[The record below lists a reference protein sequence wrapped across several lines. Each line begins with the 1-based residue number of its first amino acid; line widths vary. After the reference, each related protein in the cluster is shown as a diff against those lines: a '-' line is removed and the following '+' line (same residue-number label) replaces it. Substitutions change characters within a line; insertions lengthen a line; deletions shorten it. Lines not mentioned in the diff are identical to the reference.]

1 MAKSNRERLS
11 EIVTTL
17 GKYGF
22 GHIYRIYV
30 RTGNQAEDARRFRMA
45 FEELG
50 PSFIKIGQILSTRHD
65 LLPDAYIS
73 ELQKLQDH
81 ARSVPYAA
89 VKEIVESELNASLE
103 ELFDYFDEEPLASAS
118 IAQVHR
124 ARLKSGESVIVKV
137 QRPEIEEELL
147 RDIHLFSQFLSV
159 APDTM
164 KDMIMNIDAA
174 FDEIET
180 STARELNFRMEA
192 RALNTFRLKTKD
204 SKLVNSPRLH
214 MDYVTTRVLVQEYI
228 EGIPILKSE
237 ELIKEGYVLEDIAE
251 KLIFSF
257 MNQIFDYGFYHGDPH
272 PGNLLIKDQQIYF
285 IDFGIVGEVS
295 DSMRELLTEIT
306 KAALTE
312 NISKLMTLVLQ
323 VARTEHQVDQVEFY
337 DDLSYYFKHYS
348 TRSLG
353 SIKIEVVFDQFM
365 EVMHKHKLALPHELI
380 TLVRA
385 LIILEGVIFDLSPEI
400 DAMTILKSYYQQ
412 SDVFNLLALPSKEKL
427 ALTTYGMLEKLIK
440 LPDDTSQLV
449 DHLLNGRFVI
459 NAKLVDRENRWKDIE
474 LMVNRM
480 IYALILASLI
490 LASAIIVALSTG
502 GLSIIAIIVFLG
514 AAIVGIWLLISI
526 FKSGMF

>member
-50 PSFIKIGQILSTRHD
+50 SSFIKIGQILSTRHD
-65 LLPDAYIS
+65 LLPDAYIN

-81 ARSVPYAA
+81 AKSVPYAA
-89 VKEIVESELNASLE
+89 VKEIVENELNAPLD
-103 ELFDYFDEEPLASAS
+103 ELFADFDKEPLASAS

-124 ARLKSGESVIVKV
+124 ATLKTGESVIVKV

-147 RDIHLFSQFLSV
+147 RDIHLFSQLLSV

-164 KDMIMNIDAA
+164 KDMITNIDAA
-174 FDEIET
+174 FDEIEA

-192 RALNTFRLKTKD
+192 RALNNFRLKTKD
-204 SKLVNSPRLH
+204 SKLVNSPQPY

-228 EGIPILKSE
+228 EGIPILKRE
-237 ELIKEGYVLEDIAE
+237 ELITEGYVLEDIAE

-295 DSMRELLTEIT
+295 DAMRKNLTEIT

-312 NISKLMTLVLQ
+312 NISKLMSLVLQ
-323 VARTEHQVDQVEFY
+323 VATTEHRVDQVEFY

-353 SIKIEVVFDQFM
+353 SIKMEVVFDQFM
-365 EVMHKHKLALPHELI
+365 DVIHKHKLALPHELI

-385 LIILEGVIFDLSPEI
+385 LIILEGVVFDLSPDI
-400 DAMTILKSYYQQ
+400 DVMTILKKYYQQ
-412 SDVFNLLALPSKEKL
+412 SDAFDLLNLPSKEKV
-427 ALTTYGMLEKLIK
+427 ALTTYAMLEKLIK

-459 NAKLVDRENRWKDIE
+459 NAKLVDRQSRWKDIE
-474 LMVNRM
+474 QMVNRM

>member
-103 ELFDYFDEEPLASAS
+103 ELFDDFDEEPLASAS

-285 IDFGIVGEVS
+285 IDFGIVGEIS

>member
-65 LLPDAYIS
+65 LLPDAYIR

-81 ARSVPYAA
+81 AKSVPYAA
-89 VKEIVESELNASLE
+89 IKEIVESELNGSLE
-103 ELFDYFDEEPLASAS
+103 DLFADFDKEPLASAS

-124 ARLKSGESVIVKV
+124 ATLKTGESVIVKV

-147 RDIHLFSQFLSV
+147 RDIHLFSQLLSV

-164 KDMIMNIDAA
+164 KDMITNIDAA
-174 FDEIET
+174 FDEIEA

-192 RALNTFRLKTKD
+192 RALNTFRSKTKD
-204 SKLVNSPRLH
+204 SKLVNSPRPY
-214 MDYVTTRVLVQEYI
+214 MDYVTTRVLVQEYV
-228 EGIPILKSE
+228 EGIPILNTE
-237 ELIKEGYVLEDIAE
+237 ELTREGYVLEDIAE
-251 KLIFSF
+251 KLIYSF
-257 MNQIFDYGFYHGDPH
+257 MNQVFDYGFYHGDPH

-295 DSMRELLTEIT
+295 QAMRDNLTEIT

-312 NISKLMTLVLQ
+312 NISKMMNLVLQ
-323 VARTEHQVDQVEFY
+323 VATTDHKVDQVEFY
-337 DDLSYYFKHYS
+337 DDLSYYFRHYS

-353 SIKIEVVFDQFM
+353 TIKMEVVFNQFM
-365 EVMHKHKLALPHELI
+365 DVIHKHKLALPHELI

-385 LIILEGVIFDLSPEI
+385 LIILEGVVFDLSPEI
-400 DAMTILKSYYQQ
+400 DVMTILKGYYQQ
-412 SDVFNLLALPSKEKL
+412 SDAFELVDFPSKEKV
-427 ALTTYGMLEKLIK
+427 ALTAYAMMEKLIK
-440 LPDDTSQLV
+440 LPDDTSQLL

-459 NAKLVDRENRWKDIE
+459 NAKLVDRENRWKDLE
-474 LMVNRM
+474 QMVNRM
-480 IYALILASLI
+480 IYALILAALI

>member
-103 ELFDYFDEEPLASAS
+103 ELFDDFDEEPLASAS

-323 VARTEHQVDQVEFY
+323 VARTEHRVDQVEFY